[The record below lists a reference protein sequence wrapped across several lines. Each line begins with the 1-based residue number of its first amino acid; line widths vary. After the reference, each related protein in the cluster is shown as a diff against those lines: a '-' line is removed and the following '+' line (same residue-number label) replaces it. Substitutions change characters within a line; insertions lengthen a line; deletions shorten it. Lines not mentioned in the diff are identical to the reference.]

1 CGCRDTG
8 EALREGAAMI
18 RIISGFSPRGLH
30 HRLLLR
36 MMKSTTG
43 LHHLLHLTGILIL
56 FSGIS
61 PESEYQGS
69 HTDPG
74 AIHASLLKLGF
85 KTDQLL
91 SKQLRLYGSCGSV
104 EDARRLFYDSYNS
117 ELAGVA
123 VWNSMIATLAI
134 NGDGNEAITMF
145 ENMPRGLSKTH
156 ATYWNTIIGCSH
168 IGEAGYAH
176 YLLGRA
182 FKCSG
187 IEPSMELLGTYVDGL
202 ARHGEG
208 EKAVTTLKG
217 MRYKPNQEMVVS
229 ILSKYYL
236 NADPSTFAQ
245 DFVQYLE
252 EQQVSFYIGK
262 ALYNELASTAGV
274 VWKSN

>member
-1 CGCRDTG
+1 MMNT
-8 EALREGAAMI
+8 
-18 RIISGFSPRGLH
+18 STTGLH

-56 FSGIS
+56 CLRH
-61 PESEYQGS
+61 S
-69 HTDPG
+69 HEFLV
-74 AIHASLLKLGF
+74 SLLNRNIK
-85 KTDQLL
+85 LL

-274 VWKSN
+274 VWKSNVKIHRRGKSTRGCSNI